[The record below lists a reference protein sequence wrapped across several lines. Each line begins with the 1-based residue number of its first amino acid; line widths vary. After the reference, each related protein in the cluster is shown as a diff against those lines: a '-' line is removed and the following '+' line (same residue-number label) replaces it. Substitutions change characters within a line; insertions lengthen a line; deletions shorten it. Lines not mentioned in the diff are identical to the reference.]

1 MNLKLIPTLITA
13 ATLFVSPLCFAL
25 DNSELKIWQ
34 DAVAQEF
41 NHTVEMRHYLH
52 ANGELGNQEYQT
64 QKYIADFLKAQGIE
78 VTLGTQDAPTAVI
91 GVLNP
96 KKGHA
101 IGLRADIDALP
112 IKERNDLPYASK
124 AKGKMFGQEVDV
136 SHMCGHDAHMTIL
149 LSLAKILMD
158 NRKKIKGTVK
168 LLFQPDEEGDAGAKF
183 MVENGALEN
192 PKVDKAFAIHVWSEF
207 KEDEI
212 AIKEGT
218 VMASSDPYDIIVYG
232 KGGHAAMPE
241 KCIDTIYIANKIG
254 IALKEMARLDVEPE
268 QKAIIGA
275 TAISG
280 GKTNNVIPDV
290 VHMKGI
296 CRTNN
301 NEVRK
306 EMKKK
311 IVETVEGIAK
321 EMGGRAEI
329 KFLVEYPVTV
339 NSKEEVETVQEIAR
353 KVVNNVVTDY
363 QTTTSEDFSY
373 YLEKVPGCMIFVGCR
388 RNKFYPQHSENF
400 TVGENPILIGT
411 EVFYEIAKKYLM

>member
-1 MNLKLIPTLITA
+1 MNIEQIILDLKPQMKKDKEFFWNHPEKGLCEFETSSYIKRRLEEMGYEDINTNIYATGVI
-13 ATLFVSPLCFAL
+13 ATLKGKEDGPCILFRS
-25 DNSELKIWQ
+25 DM
-34 DAVAQEF
+34 DAVVMDETGRTK
-41 NHTVEMRHYLH
+41 HT
-52 ANGELGNQEYQT
+52 
-64 QKYIADFLKAQGIE
+64 
-78 VTLGTQDAPTAVI
+78 
-91 GVLNP
+91 
-96 KKGHA
+96 
-101 IGLRADIDALP
+101 
-112 IKERNDLPYASK
+112 
-124 AKGKMFGQEVDV
+124 
-136 SHMCGHDAHMTIL
+136 CGHDAHMTIL
-149 LSLAKILMD
+149 LSLAEILMD
-158 NRKKIKGTVK
+158 NKNKIKGTVK
-168 LLFQPDEEGDAGAKF
+168 LLFQPDEEGDAGAKD
-183 MVENGALEN
+183 MVKNGALEN

-218 VMASSDPYDIIVYG
+218 VMASSDPYDIIVHG

-254 IALKEMARLDVEPE
+254 IALKEMARIDVESE
-268 QKAIIGA
+268 KKAIIGA

-311 IVETVEGIAK
+311 IVETVEGIASK
-321 EMGGRAEI
+321 MGGRAEV

-339 NSKEEVETVQEIAR
+339 NSKEESEAVQEIA
-353 KVVNNVVTDY
+353 KKIVSNVITDY

-388 RNKFYPQHSENF
+388 REKFYPQHNENF

-411 EVFYEIAKKYLM
+411 QVFYEIAKKYLM

>member
-1 MNLKLIPTLITA
+1 MNIEQEVINLKEQMKKDKEFFWNHPEKGLCEFETSSYIKQRLEEMGYNDINTNIYATGII
-13 ATLFVSPLCFAL
+13 ATLRGKEEGPCILFRS
-25 DNSELKIWQ
+25 DM
-34 DAVAQEF
+34 DAVVMDETGRTK
-41 NHTVEMRHYLH
+41 HT
-52 ANGELGNQEYQT
+52 
-64 QKYIADFLKAQGIE
+64 
-78 VTLGTQDAPTAVI
+78 
-91 GVLNP
+91 
-96 KKGHA
+96 
-101 IGLRADIDALP
+101 
-112 IKERNDLPYASK
+112 
-124 AKGKMFGQEVDV
+124 
-136 SHMCGHDAHMTIL
+136 CGHDAHMTIL
-149 LSLAKILMD
+149 LSLAKILID
-158 NRKKIKGTVK
+158 NKDKIKGTVK
-168 LLFQPDEEGDAGAKF
+168 LLFQTDEEGDAGAKF

-218 VMASSDPYDIIVYG
+218 VMASSDPYNIIVYG

-254 IALKEMARLDVEPE
+254 IALKEMARLNVDIDE
-268 QKAIIGA
+268 KAIIGA

-280 GKTNNVIPDV
+280 GKTNNVIPDI

-301 NEVRK
+301 NDVRK

-321 EMGGRAEI
+321 EMGGRAEV

-339 NSKEEVETVQEIAR
+339 NSKEEAKELQELAR
-353 KVVNNVVTDY
+353 NVVSKVITNY

-373 YLEKVPGCMIFVGCR
+373 YLERVPGCMIFVGCQR
-388 RNKFYPQHSENF
+388 DKFYPQHNENF

-411 EVFYEIAKKYLM
+411 QMFYEIAKKYLMK

>member
-1 MNLKLIPTLITA
+1 MNIENEVMNLKEQMKKDKEFFWNHPEKGLCEFETSSYIKKRLEEMGYNDINTNIYATGIV
-13 ATLFVSPLCFAL
+13 ATLKGKEEGSCILFRS
-25 DNSELKIWQ
+25 DM
-34 DAVAQEF
+34 DAVVMDETGRTK
-41 NHTVEMRHYLH
+41 HT
-52 ANGELGNQEYQT
+52 
-64 QKYIADFLKAQGIE
+64 
-78 VTLGTQDAPTAVI
+78 
-91 GVLNP
+91 
-96 KKGHA
+96 
-101 IGLRADIDALP
+101 
-112 IKERNDLPYASK
+112 
-124 AKGKMFGQEVDV
+124 
-136 SHMCGHDAHMTIL
+136 CGHDAHMTIL

-158 NRKKIKGTVK
+158 NKDKIKGTVK
-168 LLFQPDEEGDAGAKF
+168 LLFQPDEEGNAGAKD
-183 MVENGALEN
+183 MVKNGALEN

-212 AIKEGT
+212 AVKEGT

-254 IALKEMARLDVEPE
+254 IALKEMARIDVEPE
-268 QKAIIGA
+268 EKAIIGT

-301 NEVRK
+301 NKVRK
-306 EMKKK
+306 EMKEKL
-311 IVETVEGIAK
+311 VTTVENIASK
-321 EMGGRAEI
+321 MGGKAEV

-339 NSKEEVETVQEIAR
+339 NSKEEAEAVQEIAR
-353 KVVNNVVTDY
+353 KVVSRVVTDY

-373 YLEKVPGCMIFVGCR
+373 YLEKVPGCMIFVGCTR
-388 RNKFYPQHSENF
+388 DKFYPQHNENF

>member
-1 MNLKLIPTLITA
+1 MNIEDEVLNLKEQIKKDKEFFWNHSEKGLCEFETSSYIKKRLEEIGYSDINTNIYATGIV
-13 ATLFVSPLCFAL
+13 ATLKGKEDGPCILFRS
-25 DNSELKIWQ
+25 DM
-34 DAVAQEF
+34 DAVVMDETGRTK
-41 NHTVEMRHYLH
+41 HT
-52 ANGELGNQEYQT
+52 
-64 QKYIADFLKAQGIE
+64 
-78 VTLGTQDAPTAVI
+78 
-91 GVLNP
+91 
-96 KKGHA
+96 
-101 IGLRADIDALP
+101 
-112 IKERNDLPYASK
+112 
-124 AKGKMFGQEVDV
+124 
-136 SHMCGHDAHMTIL
+136 CGHDAHMTIL

-158 NRKKIKGTVK
+158 NKDKIKGTVK
-168 LLFQPDEEGDAGAKF
+168 LLFQPDEEGNAGAKF

-218 VMASSDPYDIIVYG
+218 VMASSDPYDITVYG
-232 KGGHAAMPE
+232 RGGHAAMPE

-254 IALKEMARLDVEPE
+254 IALKEMARIDVEAE
-268 QKAIIGA
+268 EKAIIGA

-306 EMKKK
+306 EMKEKL
-311 IVETVEGIAK
+311 VSTVENIAK
-321 EMGGRAEI
+321 EMGGRAEV

-339 NSKEEVETVQEIAR
+339 NSKEEAETVQEIAR
-353 KVVNNVVTDY
+353 KVVSNVVTDY

-388 RNKFYPQHSENF
+388 RDKFYPQHNENF

-411 EVFYEIAKKYLM
+411 QVFYEIVKKYLM

>member
-1 MNLKLIPTLITA
+1 MNIEQEVLNLKPQMKKDKDFFWNHPEKGLCEFKTSSYIKSRLEEIGYKDINTNIYATGII
-13 ATLFVSPLCFAL
+13 ATLKGKEDGPCILFRS
-25 DNSELKIWQ
+25 DM
-34 DAVAQEF
+34 DAVVMDETGRTK
-41 NHTVEMRHYLH
+41 HT
-52 ANGELGNQEYQT
+52 
-64 QKYIADFLKAQGIE
+64 
-78 VTLGTQDAPTAVI
+78 
-91 GVLNP
+91 
-96 KKGHA
+96 
-101 IGLRADIDALP
+101 
-112 IKERNDLPYASK
+112 
-124 AKGKMFGQEVDV
+124 
-136 SHMCGHDAHMTIL
+136 CGHDSHMTIL

-158 NRKKIKGTVK
+158 NKDKIKGTVK

-254 IALKEMARLDVEPE
+254 IALKEMARLDVETE

-301 NEVRK
+301 NEIRK

-311 IVETVEGIAK
+311 IVETVEGIASK
-321 EMGGRAEI
+321 MGGRAKV

-339 NSKEEVETVQEIAR
+339 NSKEEAETVQEIA
-353 KVVNNVVTDY
+353 KKIVSNVITDY

-373 YLEKVPGCMIFVGCR
+373 YLEKVPGCMIFVGCTKD
-388 RNKFYPQHSENF
+388 KFYPQHNENF

-411 EVFYEIAKKYLM
+411 QVFYEIAKKYLM

>member
-1 MNLKLIPTLITA
+1 MKIEKIVMNLKQQMKKDKEYFWNHPEKGLCEFKTSSYIKSRLEEIGYQDINTNIYATGIV
-13 ATLFVSPLCFAL
+13 ATLKGKEDGPCILFRS
-25 DNSELKIWQ
+25 DM
-34 DAVAQEF
+34 DAVVMDETGRTK
-41 NHTVEMRHYLH
+41 HT
-52 ANGELGNQEYQT
+52 
-64 QKYIADFLKAQGIE
+64 
-78 VTLGTQDAPTAVI
+78 
-91 GVLNP
+91 
-96 KKGHA
+96 
-101 IGLRADIDALP
+101 
-112 IKERNDLPYASK
+112 
-124 AKGKMFGQEVDV
+124 
-136 SHMCGHDAHMTIL
+136 CGHDSHMTIL
-149 LSLAKILMD
+149 LSLAQILID
-158 NRKKIKGTVK
+158 NKDKIKGTVK
-168 LLFQPDEEGDAGAKF
+168 LVFQPDEEGDAGAKF
-183 MVENGALEN
+183 MVEKGVLEN

-388 RNKFYPQHSENF
+388 RDKFYPQHSENF

>member
-1 MNLKLIPTLITA
+1 MNIEQEVLNLKTQMKKDKEYLWNNPEKGLCEFKTSSYIKSRLEEIGYQDINTNIYQTGII
-13 ATLFVSPLCFAL
+13 ATLKGKEKGPCILFRS
-25 DNSELKIWQ
+25 DM
-34 DAVAQEF
+34 DAVVMDETGRTK
-41 NHTVEMRHYLH
+41 HT
-52 ANGELGNQEYQT
+52 
-64 QKYIADFLKAQGIE
+64 
-78 VTLGTQDAPTAVI
+78 
-91 GVLNP
+91 
-96 KKGHA
+96 
-101 IGLRADIDALP
+101 
-112 IKERNDLPYASK
+112 
-124 AKGKMFGQEVDV
+124 
-136 SHMCGHDAHMTIL
+136 CGHDAHMTIL

-158 NRKKIKGTVK
+158 NKEKIKGTVK
-168 LLFQPDEEGDAGAKF
+168 LLFEPDEEGNAGAKF

-218 VMASSDPYDIIVYG
+218 VMASSDPYDIVVYG

-254 IALKEMARLDVEPE
+254 IALKEMARIDVETE
-268 QKAIIGA
+268 EKAIIGA

-321 EMGGRAEI
+321 SMGGRAEV

-339 NSKEEVETVQEIAR
+339 NSRKEAEDVEKIAK
-353 KVVNNVVTDY
+353 KVVNNVVTNY
-363 QTTTSEDFSY
+363 QTTASEDFSY

-388 RNKFYPQHSENF
+388 KDEFYPQHNENF

-411 EVFYEIAKKYLM
+411 EVFFEIAKKYLM

>member
-1 MNLKLIPTLITA
+1 MKIEQEVLKLKPQMEKDKEVLWNHPEKGLCEFETSSYIKKRLEEIGYKDINTNIYETGII
-13 ATLFVSPLCFAL
+13 ATLKGKEDGPCILFRS
-25 DNSELKIWQ
+25 DM
-34 DAVAQEF
+34 DAVVMDETGRTK
-41 NHTVEMRHYLH
+41 HT
-52 ANGELGNQEYQT
+52 
-64 QKYIADFLKAQGIE
+64 
-78 VTLGTQDAPTAVI
+78 
-91 GVLNP
+91 
-96 KKGHA
+96 
-101 IGLRADIDALP
+101 
-112 IKERNDLPYASK
+112 
-124 AKGKMFGQEVDV
+124 
-136 SHMCGHDAHMTIL
+136 CGHDAHMTIL

-158 NRKKIKGTVK
+158 NKDKMKGTVK

-218 VMASSDPYDIIVYG
+218 VMASSDPYDIVVYG
-232 KGGHAAMPE
+232 RGGHAAMPE

-254 IALKEMARLDVEPE
+254 IALKEMARLDVETE
-268 QKAIIGA
+268 EKAIIGA

-280 GKTNNVIPDV
+280 GKTNNVIPDI

-311 IVETVEGIAK
+311 LQETVEGIAK
-321 EMGGRAEI
+321 EMGGSAEV
-329 KFLVEYPVTV
+329 KFLVEYPVVV
-339 NSKEEVETVQEIAR
+339 NSKEEAKTIQDLA
-353 KVVNNVVTDY
+353 KNVVSKVVTDY

-373 YLEKVPGCMIFVGCR
+373 YLEKVPGCMIFVGCTKD
-388 RNKFYPQHSENF
+388 KFYPQHNENF

-411 EVFYEIAKKYLM
+411 EIFYEIAKKYLM

>member
-1 MNLKLIPTLITA
+1 MNIEQEVLNLKIQMKKDKEYLWNNPEKGLCEFKTSSYIKSRLEEIGYQDINTNIYQTGII
-13 ATLFVSPLCFAL
+13 ATLKGKEKGPCILFRS
-25 DNSELKIWQ
+25 DM
-34 DAVAQEF
+34 DAVVMDETGRTK
-41 NHTVEMRHYLH
+41 HT
-52 ANGELGNQEYQT
+52 
-64 QKYIADFLKAQGIE
+64 
-78 VTLGTQDAPTAVI
+78 
-91 GVLNP
+91 
-96 KKGHA
+96 
-101 IGLRADIDALP
+101 
-112 IKERNDLPYASK
+112 
-124 AKGKMFGQEVDV
+124 
-136 SHMCGHDAHMTIL
+136 CGHDAHMTIL

-158 NRKKIKGTVK
+158 NKEKIKGTVK
-168 LLFQPDEEGDAGAKF
+168 LLFEPDEEGNAGAKF

-218 VMASSDPYDIIVYG
+218 VMASSDPYDIVVYG

-254 IALKEMARLDVEPE
+254 IALKEMARIDVETE
-268 QKAIIGA
+268 EKAIIGA

-321 EMGGRAEI
+321 SMGGRAEV

-339 NSKEEVETVQEIAR
+339 NSRKEAEDVEKIAK
-353 KVVNNVVTDY
+353 KVVNNVVTNY

-388 RNKFYPQHSENF
+388 KDEFYPQHNENF

-411 EVFYEIAKKYLM
+411 EVFFEIAKKYLM

>member
-1 MNLKLIPTLITA
+1 MNIEDEVMKLKGQMKKDKDFFWNHPEKGLCEFETSSYIKKRLEEMGYNDINTNIYATGII
-13 ATLFVSPLCFAL
+13 ATLRGKEDGPCILFRS
-25 DNSELKIWQ
+25 DM
-34 DAVAQEF
+34 DAVVMDETGRTK
-41 NHTVEMRHYLH
+41 HT
-52 ANGELGNQEYQT
+52 
-64 QKYIADFLKAQGIE
+64 
-78 VTLGTQDAPTAVI
+78 
-91 GVLNP
+91 
-96 KKGHA
+96 
-101 IGLRADIDALP
+101 
-112 IKERNDLPYASK
+112 
-124 AKGKMFGQEVDV
+124 
-136 SHMCGHDAHMTIL
+136 CGHDSHMTIL

-158 NRKKIKGTVK
+158 NKDKIKGTVK

-192 PKVDKAFAIHVWSEF
+192 PKLDKAFAIHVWSEF

-218 VMASSDPYDIIVYG
+218 VMASSDPYDITVYG

-254 IALKEMARLDVEPE
+254 IALKEMARIDVEPE
-268 QKAIIGA
+268 EKAIIGA

-301 NEVRK
+301 NKIRK
-306 EMKKK
+306 EMKEKL
-311 IVETVEGIAK
+311 VSTVENIASK
-321 EMGGRAEI
+321 MGGRAEV

-339 NSKEEVETVQEIAR
+339 NSKEEAKVVQEIAK
-353 KVVNNVVTDY
+353 KVVSNVVTDY

-373 YLEKVPGCMIFVGCR
+373 YLEKVPGCMIFVGCTR
-388 RNKFYPQHSENF
+388 DKFYPQHNENF

-411 EVFYEIAKKYLM
+411 QVFFEIAKKYLM

>member
-1 MNLKLIPTLITA
+1 MKIEQEVLKLKPQMEKDKEVLWNHPEKGLCEFETSSYIKKRLEEIGYKDINTNIYETGII
-13 ATLFVSPLCFAL
+13 ATLKGKEDGPCILFRS
-25 DNSELKIWQ
+25 DM
-34 DAVAQEF
+34 DAVVMDETGRTK
-41 NHTVEMRHYLH
+41 HT
-52 ANGELGNQEYQT
+52 
-64 QKYIADFLKAQGIE
+64 
-78 VTLGTQDAPTAVI
+78 
-91 GVLNP
+91 
-96 KKGHA
+96 
-101 IGLRADIDALP
+101 
-112 IKERNDLPYASK
+112 
-124 AKGKMFGQEVDV
+124 
-136 SHMCGHDAHMTIL
+136 CGHDAHMTIL

-158 NRKKIKGTVK
+158 NKDKMKGTVK

-218 VMASSDPYDIIVYG
+218 VMASSDPYDIVVYG

-268 QKAIIGA
+268 QKAIIGT

-311 IVETVEGIAK
+311 IIETVEGIASK
-321 EMGGRAEI
+321 MGGSAEV
-329 KFLVEYPVTV
+329 KFLVEYPVVV
-339 NSKEEVETVQEIAR
+339 NSKEEAKTIQDLA
-353 KVVNNVVTDY
+353 KNVVSKVVTDY

-373 YLEKVPGCMIFVGCR
+373 YLEKVPGCMIFVGCTKD
-388 RNKFYPQHSENF
+388 KFYPQHNENF

-411 EVFYEIAKKYLM
+411 EIFYEIAKKYLM

>member
-1 MNLKLIPTLITA
+1 MKIEKIVMNLKQQMKKDKEYLWNHPEKGLCEFKTSNYIKSRLEEIGYQDISTDIYATGVI
-13 ATLFVSPLCFAL
+13 ATLKGKEDGPCILFRS
-25 DNSELKIWQ
+25 DM
-34 DAVAQEF
+34 DAVVMDETGRTK
-41 NHTVEMRHYLH
+41 HT
-52 ANGELGNQEYQT
+52 
-64 QKYIADFLKAQGIE
+64 
-78 VTLGTQDAPTAVI
+78 
-91 GVLNP
+91 
-96 KKGHA
+96 
-101 IGLRADIDALP
+101 
-112 IKERNDLPYASK
+112 
-124 AKGKMFGQEVDV
+124 
-136 SHMCGHDAHMTIL
+136 CGHDAHMTIL

-339 NSKEEVETVQEIAR
+339 NSKEEAETVQEIAR

>member
-1 MNLKLIPTLITA
+1 MNIENEVMNLKEQMRKDKEFFWNHPEKGLCEFETA
-13 ATLFVSPLCFAL
+13 SYIKKRLEEMGYNDINTNIYATGIVATLKGKEDGPCILFRS
-25 DNSELKIWQ
+25 DM
-34 DAVAQEF
+34 DAVVMDETGRTK
-41 NHTVEMRHYLH
+41 HT
-52 ANGELGNQEYQT
+52 
-64 QKYIADFLKAQGIE
+64 
-78 VTLGTQDAPTAVI
+78 
-91 GVLNP
+91 
-96 KKGHA
+96 
-101 IGLRADIDALP
+101 
-112 IKERNDLPYASK
+112 
-124 AKGKMFGQEVDV
+124 
-136 SHMCGHDAHMTIL
+136 CGHDAHMTIL

-158 NRKKIKGTVK
+158 NKDKIKGTVK

-254 IALKEMARLDVEPE
+254 IALKEMARIDVEPE
-268 QKAIIGA
+268 EKAIIGA

-301 NEVRK
+301 NKVRK

-311 IVETVEGIAK
+311 LVSTVENIASK
-321 EMGGRAEI
+321 MGGKAEV

-339 NSKEEVETVQEIAR
+339 NSKEEAKVVQEIAR
-353 KVVNNVVTDY
+353 KVVSNVVTDY

-373 YLEKVPGCMIFVGCR
+373 YLEKVPGCMIFVGCTR
-388 RNKFYPQHSENF
+388 DKFYPQHNENF

>member
-1 MNLKLIPTLITA
+1 MKIEQEVLKLKPQMEKDKEFLWNHPEKGLCEFETSSYIKKRLEEIGYKDINTNIYETGII
-13 ATLFVSPLCFAL
+13 ATLKGKEDGPCILFRS
-25 DNSELKIWQ
+25 DM
-34 DAVAQEF
+34 DAVVMDETGRTK
-41 NHTVEMRHYLH
+41 HT
-52 ANGELGNQEYQT
+52 
-64 QKYIADFLKAQGIE
+64 
-78 VTLGTQDAPTAVI
+78 
-91 GVLNP
+91 
-96 KKGHA
+96 
-101 IGLRADIDALP
+101 
-112 IKERNDLPYASK
+112 
-124 AKGKMFGQEVDV
+124 
-136 SHMCGHDAHMTIL
+136 CGHDAHMTIL

-158 NRKKIKGTVK
+158 NKEKIKGTVK
-168 LLFQPDEEGDAGAKF
+168 LLFEPDEEGNAGAKF

-218 VMASSDPYDIIVYG
+218 VMASSDPYDIVVYG

-254 IALKEMARLDVEPE
+254 IALKEMARIDVETE
-268 QKAIIGA
+268 EKAIIGA

-321 EMGGRAEI
+321 SMGGRAEV

-339 NSKEEVETVQEIAR
+339 NSRKEAEDVEKIAK
-353 KVVNNVVTDY
+353 KVVNNVVTNY

-388 RNKFYPQHSENF
+388 KDEFYPQHNENF

-411 EVFYEIAKKYLM
+411 EVFFEIAKKYLM

>member
-1 MNLKLIPTLITA
+1 MDETGRTK
-13 ATLFVSPLCFAL
+13 
-25 DNSELKIWQ
+25 
-34 DAVAQEF
+34 
-41 NHTVEMRHYLH
+41 HT
-52 ANGELGNQEYQT
+52 
-64 QKYIADFLKAQGIE
+64 
-78 VTLGTQDAPTAVI
+78 
-91 GVLNP
+91 
-96 KKGHA
+96 
-101 IGLRADIDALP
+101 
-112 IKERNDLPYASK
+112 
-124 AKGKMFGQEVDV
+124 
-136 SHMCGHDAHMTIL
+136 CGHDAHMTIL

-158 NRKKIKGTVK
+158 NKEKIKGTVK
-168 LLFQPDEEGDAGAKF
+168 LLFEPDEEGNAGAKF

-218 VMASSDPYDIIVYG
+218 VMASSDPYDIVVYG

-254 IALKEMARLDVEPE
+254 IALKEMARIDVETE
-268 QKAIIGA
+268 EKAIIGA

-321 EMGGRAEI
+321 SMGGRAEV

-339 NSKEEVETVQEIAR
+339 NSRKEAEDVEKIAK
-353 KVVNNVVTDY
+353 KVVNNVVTNY

-388 RNKFYPQHSENF
+388 KDEFYPQHNENF

-411 EVFYEIAKKYLM
+411 EVFFEIAKKYLM

>member
-1 MNLKLIPTLITA
+1 MNIEQIILDLKPQMKKDKEFFWNHPEKGLCEFETSSYIKRRLEEMGYEDINTNIYATGVI
-13 ATLFVSPLCFAL
+13 ATLKGKEDGPCILFRS
-25 DNSELKIWQ
+25 DM
-34 DAVAQEF
+34 DAVVMDETGRTK
-41 NHTVEMRHYLH
+41 HT
-52 ANGELGNQEYQT
+52 
-64 QKYIADFLKAQGIE
+64 
-78 VTLGTQDAPTAVI
+78 
-91 GVLNP
+91 
-96 KKGHA
+96 
-101 IGLRADIDALP
+101 
-112 IKERNDLPYASK
+112 
-124 AKGKMFGQEVDV
+124 
-136 SHMCGHDAHMTIL
+136 CGHDAHMTIL

-158 NRKKIKGTVK
+158 NKDKIKGTVK
-168 LLFQPDEEGDAGAKF
+168 LLFQPDEEGDAGAKD
-183 MVENGALEN
+183 MVKNGALEN

-218 VMASSDPYDIIVYG
+218 VMASSDPYDIIVHG

-254 IALKEMARLDVEPE
+254 IALKEMARIDVESE
-268 QKAIIGA
+268 KKAIIGA

-311 IVETVEGIAK
+311 IVETVEDIASK
-321 EMGGRAEI
+321 MGGRAEV

-339 NSKEEVETVQEIAR
+339 NSKEESEAVQEIAR

-388 RNKFYPQHSENF
+388 RDKFYPQHNENF

-411 EVFYEIAKKYLM
+411 QVFYEIAKKYLM

>member
-1 MNLKLIPTLITA
+1 MNIEQEVLNLKPQMEKDKEYLWNHPEKGLCEFKTSSYIKSRLEEIGYKDINTNIYATGII
-13 ATLFVSPLCFAL
+13 ATL
-25 DNSELKIWQ
+25 
-34 DAVAQEF
+34 
-41 NHTVEMRHYLH
+41 
-52 ANGELGNQEYQT
+52 
-64 QKYIADFLKAQGIE
+64 
-78 VTLGTQDAPTAVI
+78 
-91 GVLNP
+91 
-96 KKGHA
+96 KGKEDGPC
-101 IGLRADIDALP
+101 ILFRSDIDAVVMDETGRT
-112 IKERNDLPYASK
+112 K
-124 AKGKMFGQEVDV
+124 
-136 SHMCGHDAHMTIL
+136 HTCGHDAHMTIL

-158 NRKKIKGTVK
+158 NKDKMKGTVK

-218 VMASSDPYDIIVYG
+218 VMASSDPYDIVVYG
-232 KGGHAAMPE
+232 RGGHAAMPE

-254 IALKEMARLDVEPE
+254 IALKEMARLDVETE

-321 EMGGRAEI
+321 EMGGRAEV

-339 NSKEEVETVQEIAR
+339 NSKEEAEEVQEIAR

-373 YLEKVPGCMIFVGCR
+373 YLEKVPGCMIFVGCS
-388 RNKFYPQHSENF
+388 KDEFYPQHNENF

-411 EVFYEIAKKYLM
+411 QVFYEIAKKYLM

>member
-1 MNLKLIPTLITA
+1 MKIEKIVMNLKQQMKKDKEYLWNHPEKGLCEFKTSNYIKSRLEEIGYQDISTDIYATGVI
-13 ATLFVSPLCFAL
+13 ATLKGKEDGPCILFRS
-25 DNSELKIWQ
+25 DM
-34 DAVAQEF
+34 DAVVMDETGRTK
-41 NHTVEMRHYLH
+41 HT
-52 ANGELGNQEYQT
+52 
-64 QKYIADFLKAQGIE
+64 
-78 VTLGTQDAPTAVI
+78 
-91 GVLNP
+91 
-96 KKGHA
+96 
-101 IGLRADIDALP
+101 
-112 IKERNDLPYASK
+112 
-124 AKGKMFGQEVDV
+124 
-136 SHMCGHDAHMTIL
+136 CGHDAHMTIL

-158 NRKKIKGTVK
+158 NKDKIKGTVK

-339 NSKEEVETVQEIAR
+339 NSKEEAETVQEIAR

>member
-1 MNLKLIPTLITA
+1 MNIEQEVINLKEQMKKDKEFFWNHPEKGLCEFETSSYIKKRLEEMGYNDINTNIYATGII
-13 ATLFVSPLCFAL
+13 ATLRGKEKGPCILFRS
-25 DNSELKIWQ
+25 DM
-34 DAVAQEF
+34 DAVVMDETGRTK
-41 NHTVEMRHYLH
+41 HT
-52 ANGELGNQEYQT
+52 
-64 QKYIADFLKAQGIE
+64 
-78 VTLGTQDAPTAVI
+78 
-91 GVLNP
+91 
-96 KKGHA
+96 
-101 IGLRADIDALP
+101 
-112 IKERNDLPYASK
+112 
-124 AKGKMFGQEVDV
+124 
-136 SHMCGHDAHMTIL
+136 CGHDAHMTIL
-149 LSLAKILMD
+149 LSLAKILID
-158 NRKKIKGTVK
+158 NKDKIKGTVK
-168 LLFQPDEEGDAGAKF
+168 LLFQTDEEGDAGAKF

-218 VMASSDPYDIIVYG
+218 VMASSDPYNIIVYG

-254 IALKEMARLDVEPE
+254 IALKEMARLNVDIDE
-268 QKAIIGA
+268 KAIIGA

-280 GKTNNVIPDV
+280 GKTNNVIPDI

-301 NEVRK
+301 NDVRK

-321 EMGGRAEI
+321 EMGGRAEV

-339 NSKEEVETVQEIAR
+339 NSKEEAKELQELAR
-353 KVVNNVVTDY
+353 NVVSKVITNY

-373 YLEKVPGCMIFVGCR
+373 YLERVPGCMIFVGCQR
-388 RNKFYPQHSENF
+388 DKFYPQHNENF

-411 EVFYEIAKKYLM
+411 QMFYEIAKKYLMK